1 MPTNQKSH
9 FDTIIIGA
17 GHAGIEAACAS
28 ARMGAKTLL
37 VTKSIENLGEMS
49 CNPAIGGV
57 AKGTIV
63 REIDALDGVMGRAID
78 KAGIHF
84 RILNASKGPAVHSP
98 RAQADRALY
107 KKAIKQILREEYLE
121 DESAKKIS
129 EDSAVKNPKTL
140 DNADFAKNYSS
151 ANSLQKLNSLDD
163 NNSSCNKKNLTI
175 IFASV
180 EDLEIKDRAIS
191 AVLLDNGQ
199 QISCHS
205 LVLTTGTFLNGI
217 IHIGDQK
224 TPAGRIGEKPSCS
237 ISEKLAQHNFA
248 LGRLKTG
255 TPPRILKSS
264 INYSALEE
272 QAGDKPPQPFSYL
285 NEKVEAPQISCFI
298 TYSNQKTHEII
309 AQNLQKSAMYGG
321 HIASSGPRYCPSIED
336 KIHRFADKERHQ
348 IFLEPEGLES
358 DLVYPNG
365 ISTSL
370 PADVQIEFLKT
381 IAGLENCVMTQCGYA
396 IEYDFVDPRELL
408 PTLETKKIRNL
419 FFAGQIN
426 GTTGYEEAAG
436 QGLVAGINAA
446 LKSTKTKLGVNE
458 SANRNLCGAEKN
470 KFGQEFN
477 DEIHDREFILDRA
490 SSYIGVMIDDL
501 TTLGVSEPYRM
512 LTSRAEYRLNL
523 RADNADLRLTE
534 RGIAIGCIGL
544 KRKNFFHDKKSKLDH
559 ATNLL
564 KNLSI
569 SPKKLVNFNI
579 AMKQDGVVRSAFQL
593 LSFPEINPIARSN
606 NSESKNLITIEESGE
621 EVAVKKEFTF
631 EKLEKIWPEEIAT
644 IDSNTKKQIAIEA
657 LYQPYIRRQDQDIEI
672 LRQDENIKIPLN
684 LDYNSIQSLSNE
696 VREKLNRARP
706 ANVGA
711 ALRIQGITPAA
722 MMAVIVYIRNIE
734 K

>member
-1 MPTNQKSH
+1 MPINSNTY

-28 ARMGAKTLL
+28 ARMSAKTLL
-37 VTKSIENLGEMS
+37 ITKKEENLGEMS

-63 REIDALDGVMGRAID
+63 KEIDALDGVMGRAID

-98 RAQADRALY
+98 RAQADRTLY
-107 KKAIKQILREEYLE
+107 KKAIKKILQE
-121 DESAKKIS
+121 DYKVDLFNQ
-129 EDSAVKNPKTL
+129 DSTKS
-140 DNADFAKNYSS
+140 DG
-151 ANSLQKLNSLDD
+151 
-163 NNSSCNKKNLTI
+163 NLAI

-180 EDLEIKDRAIS
+180 EDIEIVDGTLCG
-191 AVLLDNGQ
+191 VLLDDGRK
-199 QISCHS
+199 ISCTS

-224 TPAGRIGEKPSCS
+224 TPAGRIGEKPSYG
-237 ISEKLAQHNFA
+237 ISEKLAQYNFS

-264 INYSALEE
+264 IDFSMLEE
-272 QAGDKPPQPFSYL
+272 QAGDTPPQPFSYL
-285 NEKVEAPQISCFI
+285 NTEVEALQTSCYI
-298 TYSNQKTHEII
+298 TYTNQKTHEII

-358 DLVYPNG
+358 SCVENPSATNHSGSKVYSPHELIYPNG

-370 PADVQIEFLKT
+370 PADVQLQFLKT

-446 LKSTKTKLGVNE
+446 LKAKAYIAKSSIISKTPHGSTN
-458 SANRNLCGAEKN
+458 
-470 KFGQEFN
+470 QPEFT
-477 DEIHDREFILDRA
+477 LDRA

-512 LTSRAEYRLNL
+512 LTSRAEYRLSL

-534 RGIAIGCIGL
+534 RGIAIGCVSS
-544 KRKNFFHDKKSKLDH
+544 KRKNFFLSKKNKIDA

-564 KNLSI
+564 ETLTI
-569 SPKKLVNFNI
+569 SPKKLEGFNI

-593 LSFPEINPIARSN
+593 LSFPEIN
-606 NSESKNLITIEESGE
+606 
-621 EVAVKKEFTF
+621 F
-631 EKLEKIWPEEIAT
+631 EKLEKIWPEEIAK
-644 IDSNTKKQIAIEA
+644 IDEKTKTQIAIDA
-657 LYQPYIRRQDQDIEI
+657 LYKPYLKRQDQDIEI
-672 LRQDENIKIPLN
+672 LRQDENIKIPLD
-684 LDYNSIQSLSNE
+684 LDYSKIQSLSNE
-696 VREKLNRARP
+696 VREKLNKARP

-722 MMAVIVYIRNIE
+722 MMAVIVHLRST
-734 K
+734 KHT